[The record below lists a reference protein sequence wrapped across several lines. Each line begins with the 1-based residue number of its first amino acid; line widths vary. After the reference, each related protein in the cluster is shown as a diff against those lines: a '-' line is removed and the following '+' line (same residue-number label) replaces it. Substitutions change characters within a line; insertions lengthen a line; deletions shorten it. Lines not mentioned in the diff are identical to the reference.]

1 MLALLA
7 AVASLTIPEAKTVL
21 RAALELLTMTMRFV
35 EMVMRVALAEMTT
48 AVAFAKIAMMEA
60 FAVMVGVAPDRTVPP
75 RAAFAWVRK

>member
-1 MLALLA
+1 
-7 AVASLTIPEAKTVL
+7 
-21 RAALELLTMTMRFV
+21 MRFV